1 MTSLTK
7 KRCVVLP
14 APCGVKLSSFLT
26 ANRTLTLAFVATTSS
41 AALLLLLLLLP
52 PPPPPLLLL
61 LLLLLVL
68 VLLPLPLPAA
78 GNADGGASVKRIPS
92 PPPTLFK

>member
-1 MTSLTK
+1 
-7 KRCVVLP
+7 
-14 APCGVKLSSFLT
+14 VKLSSFLT

-68 VLLPLPLPAA
+68 LLLLLLPLPLPAA